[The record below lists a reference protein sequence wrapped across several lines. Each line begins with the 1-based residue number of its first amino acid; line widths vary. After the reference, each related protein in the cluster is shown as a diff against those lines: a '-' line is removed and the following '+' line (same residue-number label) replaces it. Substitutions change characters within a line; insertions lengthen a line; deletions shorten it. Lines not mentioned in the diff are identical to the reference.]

1 MIVPS
6 KYGNSSFHSSA
17 IPSLE
22 SFILSRGWVGRKE
35 AKRGV
40 ESSSRVCAGTVPLV
54 RGQSKVGSEGGGC
67 GPSVANRLGSAQ
79 CVLISSYNSGITLHI
94 ALRFSSLQQG
104 RVHDPLAHC
113 LV

>member
-6 KYGNSSFHSSA
+6 KYGNSSFHKSA

-35 AKRGV
+35 EKRGV

-54 RGQSKVGSEGGGC
+54 RGQSKGSEGGGC

-79 CVLISSYNSGITLHI
+79 CVLISSYKSDITLRI
-94 ALRFSSLQQG
+94 APRSSRPQQG
-104 RVHDPLAHC
+104 RVHDPPAHC